1 MIVKILVN
9 IARLLDKATFKIDSI
24 AQGMCKHELERVGDT
39 LDYCPKCRS
48 YIVVRGADEEHY
60 NF

>member
-9 IARLLDKATFKIDSI
+9 IARLLDKATFKMERL
-24 AQGMCKHELERVGDT
+24 AQRLCDHELERVGDT

-48 YIVVRGADEEHY
+48 YIVVRDMNEDHY